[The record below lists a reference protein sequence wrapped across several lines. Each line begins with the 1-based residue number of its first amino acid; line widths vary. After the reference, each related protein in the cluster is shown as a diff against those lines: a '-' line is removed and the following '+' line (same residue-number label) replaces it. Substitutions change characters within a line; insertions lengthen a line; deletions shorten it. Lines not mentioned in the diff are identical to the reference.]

1 MCSNQKSA
9 LLDIA
14 LLIKQRFKKIFNE
27 EIDLISKKNASLEI
41 EEKFSYS
48 NLRLLD
54 LNLKAKMEITE
65 EIDKLLI
72 NCSKWFGNV

>member
-1 MCSNQKSA
+1 MQQSKSA
-9 LLDIA
+9 LLEIA

-27 EIDLISKKNASLEI
+27 EIDLISKKNASQEN